1 VEKQH
6 ASQPTT
12 EAKTLGIKKR
22 RSILD
27 TDALLIETP
36 LYRHG
41 MQLVQPI
48 HDSLIVTSRTLR
60 TIAEPALSL
69 HEPA

>member
-27 TDALLIETP
+27 TDALLIEIP
-36 LYRHG
+36 YSRNDVSQHSLRHYP
-41 MQLVQPI
+41 VQQ
-48 HDSLIVTSRTLR
+48 
-60 TIAEPALSL
+60 
-69 HEPA
+69 